1 MAENG
6 LNDSQSIFSSVL
18 GLVSREIQDFVV
30 TAVTGSS
37 TTLSHQS
44 SQSHGPTKHKR
55 SRSMNSNR
63 NALPTEQAKRKRR
76 PSSPH
81 PKNVADDERAE
92 NPADDDRETGTGD
105 SSKQGD
111 RWSFDDGSD
120 ARPGPSKRIIKASRR
135 VSSDGGF
142 FKMPELPSRPTMPG
156 SLWPRSPTPAE
167 WSRKT
172 LHPEVPAPAATVKSG
187 LSTTPT
193 TSPAVRRDS
202 SLDSSRPPKRARS
215 RRRSSV
221 RFAPQV
227 VRHPP
232 PPERSPTPGVK
243 ENPLPEEDTAKSQ
256 PDAAPPSP
264 RRVKVEEEDEI
275 IILDKMPTPP
285 PASTSSSRG
294 RSTQVSK
301 SLGSR
306 SGTASSSQNPS
317 SRKVA
322 PLPAEESNILPPNI
336 ADMSISELTSNTKT
350 SEKGKG
356 KEVDR
361 QVTDNNVTTQPRDGS
376 DSNENDKIRQL
387 EEEIERL
394 KNELSIRSSTN
405 SSTSVPPPAPPA
417 PPLPPPGYIAI
428 PATSWANGQ
437 HPSQRGLPQ
446 AIPKARK
453 SLQSIVPAE
462 TMEKFLSEL
471 KTIKLRNTG
480 SGTGSTVSPYTMRQN
495 ANSQAASQA
504 SSEISTGLQT
514 LRAGLK
520 RKRISEDAADELQ
533 NGLHEAVRRRFEA
546 SSPTQEVHES
556 HEDESFVSQ
565 APSATNSSQSQS
577 SQNGRSQR
585 GNDPMAISWSFPGP
599 MRPVRA
605 SQPENTSTSSSIP
618 ARERGLHRSL
628 AAPPVPLPIPGQGGS
643 DMTTPSL
650 CSDTEV
656 DAENEQDS
664 LEQYPVARDE
674 VLTPPAEEDLRH
686 VQPLAG
692 PSKHPRSPPK
702 VTNAPGRKSD
712 LRLEELNTLSK
723 AEASQE
729 ERDSRRSKPAA
740 RIFQVRRVSHPPP
753 VQGSPNVFLARQ
765 PKSPLPSQHVR
776 KPLPPARAS
785 SRREPVPAQQPSLN
799 DSQASSST
807 FRLHSS
813 AIILQPEPDNAE
825 GDGAP
830 EPLLR
835 DPTPETAAAYEEY
848 TVPVQLSTPPLESS
862 AIHRI
867 PTPGLKFSQVQ
878 DTKGKRRIDDSL
890 SLDEEIRRVAANE
903 RIADLDIDF
912 ELEGITDAEALRA
925 LEEDTTVYVGLG
937 TRPRGSGFVS
947 GGGAAGVAVTMD
959 PPHRRQQSGDASSK
973 MKSRIPV
980 PKPLSRSR

>member
-1 MAENG
+1 M
-6 LNDSQSIFSSVL
+6 
-18 GLVSREIQDFVV
+18 
-30 TAVTGSS
+30 T
-37 TTLSHQS
+37 
-44 SQSHGPTKHKR
+44 
-55 SRSMNSNR
+55 
-63 NALPTEQAKRKRR
+63 
-76 PSSPH
+76 
-81 PKNVADDERAE
+81 
-92 NPADDDRETGTGD
+92 DDR
-105 SSKQGD
+105 
-111 RWSFDDGSD
+111 
-120 ARPGPSKRIIKASRR
+120 
-135 VSSDGGF
+135 
-142 FKMPELPSRPTMPG
+142 
-156 SLWPRSPTPAE
+156 
-167 WSRKT
+167 
-172 LHPEVPAPAATVKSG
+172 
-187 LSTTPT
+187 
-193 TSPAVRRDS
+193 
-202 SLDSSRPPKRARS
+202 
-215 RRRSSV
+215 
-221 RFAPQV
+221 RFQ
-227 VRHPP
+227 
-232 PPERSPTPGVK
+232 
-243 ENPLPEEDTAKSQ
+243 
-256 PDAAPPSP
+256 
-264 RRVKVEEEDEI
+264 
-275 IILDKMPTPP
+275 
-285 PASTSSSRG
+285 
-294 RSTQVSK
+294 
-301 SLGSR
+301 
-306 SGTASSSQNPS
+306 
-317 SRKVA
+317 
-322 PLPAEESNILPPNI
+322 
-336 ADMSISELTSNTKT
+336 
-350 SEKGKG
+350 
-356 KEVDR
+356 
-361 QVTDNNVTTQPRDGS
+361 
-376 DSNENDKIRQL
+376 
-387 EEEIERL
+387 
-394 KNELSIRSSTN
+394 LSIRSSTN

-446 AIPKARK
+446 PIPKARK

-504 SSEISTGLQT
+504 SSEISTGLQS

-520 RKRISEDAADELQ
+520 RKRISEDAADELH
-533 NGLHEAVRRRFEA
+533 NGLRMSTAILLYRAPLIPFTDEAVRRRFET
-546 SSPTQEVHES
+546 SPSQEVHES
-556 HEDESFVSQ
+556 HGGESFASQ
-565 APSATNSSQSQS
+565 APSAANSSQSQS

-585 GNDPMAISWSFPGP
+585 GNDPMAISWSYPGP
-599 MRPVRA
+599 MRPIRA

-618 ARERGLHRSL
+618 TRERGLHRSL

-692 PSKHPRSPPK
+692 PSKRPRSPPK

-723 AEASQE
+723 AEARPE
-729 ERDSRRSKPAA
+729 ERDSRSSKPAA
-740 RIFQVRRVSHPPP
+740 RISQVRRVSHPPP

-765 PKSPLPSQHVR
+765 PKSPLPAQHVR

-785 SRREPVPAQQPSLN
+785 SRREPAPAQQPSIS

-813 AIILQPEPDNAE
+813 AIILQPEPDAAE

-835 DPTPETAAAYEEY
+835 DPTPEAPAAYEEY

-878 DTKGKRRIDDSL
+878 DTKGKRRVDDSL

-903 RIADLDIDF
+903 RISDLDIDF

-937 TRPRGSGFVS
+937 TRSRGSGFVS

-959 PPHRRQQSGDASSK
+959 PPHRRQQSGDAPSK
-973 MKSRIPV
+973 MRSRIPV